1 MKAKDIVI
9 GIAVVALLTATI
21 LVVKNKRD
29 ANLQESLKGTPTIEQ
44 KIEEKFGGLQVPADV
59 EKTELKDVSGGDGF
73 GIATRTEVLADLP
86 IPANGAYQVWLEKD
100 PPAGE
105 ASGKKVLL
113 GNMRIAK
120 GGYLLEY
127 SSAKFPGYDKVIVTL
142 NSSNILE
149 GSF

>member
-21 LVVKNKRD
+21 LVVKNNRD
-29 ANLQESLKGTPTIEQ
+29 AKLQESLKGIPTIEQ
-44 KIEEKFGGLQVPADV
+44 KVEEKFGGLQVPADV

-86 IPANGAYQVWLEKD
+86 SPANGAYQVWLEK
-100 PPAGE
+100 G
-105 ASGKKVLL
+105 GKKVLL
-113 GNMRIAK
+113 GNMRVAK

>member
-21 LVVKNKRD
+21 LVVKNNRD
-29 ANLQESLKGTPTIEQ
+29 AKLQESLKGTPTIEQ
-44 KIEEKFGGLQVPADV
+44 KVEEKFGGLQVPADV

-86 IPANGAYQVWLEKD
+86 SPANGAYQVWLEKD
-100 PPAGE
+100 
-105 ASGKKVLL
+105 GKKVLL
-113 GNMRIAK
+113 GNMRVAK